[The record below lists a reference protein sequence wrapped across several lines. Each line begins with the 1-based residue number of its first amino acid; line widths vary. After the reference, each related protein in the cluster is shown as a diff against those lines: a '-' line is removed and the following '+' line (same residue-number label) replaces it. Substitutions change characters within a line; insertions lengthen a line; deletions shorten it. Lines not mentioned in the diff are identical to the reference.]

1 MNAGWALAFAAGI
14 LAAFNPCGF
23 ALLPSY
29 AAMFLDGR
37 RGSRGVARA
46 LSVSAWV
53 TVGFVVTFGVMGV
66 AVTWLSVRFGEWLS
80 WLTMAM
86 GVVLVVSG
94 TMMLAGRS
102 TSVRIPRLTL
112 AVDSHPVGL
121 VSYGFVYATVS
132 LSCTLPVFLAVVA
145 TSFTQ
150 EDVWAGSVSFV
161 AYAMGMGAVMAV
173 VAIASAVAGAR
184 TSSRARAA
192 GRYARRISS
201 TFLILAGLYVTW
213 YGWVELR
220 SFRGAV
226 VTEGPTAWVSA
237 ASSTVTR
244 WLSSLPVWAVA
255 AACASVVIVALVLA
269 RRQRRAGDGTSTHI
283 TDPAKESSTT

>member
-1 MNAGWALAFAAGI
+1 VNAGSALAFAAGI

-37 RGSRGVARA
+37 RGSRGVVRA

-53 TVGFVVTFGVMGV
+53 TVGFVLTFGVMGV
-66 AVTWLSVRFGEWLS
+66 AVTSFSLRLGEWLS
-80 WLTMAM
+80 WLTMVM

-94 TMMLAGRS
+94 AMLLAGRS
-102 TSVRIPRLTL
+102 TSMRIPRLKL

-121 VSYGFVYATVS
+121 VSYGLVYATVS

-145 TSFTQ
+145 TSFTG
-150 EDVWAGSVSFV
+150 EDFWAGSVSFV
-161 AYAMGMGAVMAV
+161 AYALGMGAVMAV
-173 VAIASAVAGAR
+173 VAISSAVAGAH
-184 TSSRARAA
+184 TASRARAV
-192 GRYARRISS
+192 GRYARRASS
-201 TFLILAGLYVTW
+201 AFLILAGLYVTW

-220 SFRGAV
+220 SFRGVV

-255 AACASVVIVALVLA
+255 VACASVVVAALVAA
-269 RRQRRAGDGTSTHI
+269 RREHRAGAGTSRPVTN
-283 TDPAKESSTT
+283 PAKEPSTP